1 MHVAL
6 PGTSSDDVLI
16 SPDIISVPV
25 PPSAVLNNVFGTEVL
40 THRNYSTLPLTG
52 SKSSCTLLRQ
62 FMTCVFFKREGGD
75 VVS

>member
-25 PPSAVLNNVFGTEVL
+25 LNNVFGTEDSL
-40 THRNYSTLPLTG
+40 PTETTRHYPSQILNPPAHYSDNL
-52 SKSSCTLLRQ
+52 
-62 FMTCVFFKREGGD
+62 
-75 VVS
+75 